1 MKKPELLLPVGTK
14 EMLLAAVA
22 SGADAVYLG
31 APGWNA
37 RGRTEDFSF
46 EDVEEMISF
55 ARIRGVKTYIAM
67 NILIFEQELHSLPEY
82 LASLIQLRPDA
93 FIIQDIGLAR
103 LIRAIAPE
111 QEIHVSTQQTVASA
125 EAANFLKKL
134 GFNRVVLARE
144 LSLRQIQEIKKHTDL
159 ELEVFIHGALCVS
172 YSGQCL
178 TSENFGGRS
187 GNRGQC
193 AQSCRLPYKMFVDGK
208 ELPLSKTPFLFSPH
222 DLSALPVL
230 QDLENAGVASYK
242 VEGRLKTPEYV
253 AAVSKAYRAVIDNVG
268 VSNFQKSCLE
278 TLFSRGLT
286 TGFLQGVNH
295 TELVDGK
302 FSNHHGEFLGVVE
315 KISKEGVCLQSKT
328 KPVPGD
334 GIFFEDAGIGGRLYA
349 LANDGNFSKL
359 IFGKDFN
366 FQKIK
371 KGDSV
376 YRNDSPAME
385 KELRQ
390 SFSARDAARI
400 VPIEIYFSAK
410 ANEKVQFS
418 IQDKENHIV
427 KISGEIPTPANHP
440 TKNILTEIQKELCAF
455 SGTAYFVENS
465 NISCDENLFIPQKM
479 LRKLRQQAAKELD
492 SIRKKLPKIEINEQA
507 GKDFLNQGITSS
519 ESKKSS
525 EIELSV
531 LVRNPEQIK
540 YLQDLPIKTI
550 YMDFDWGVDY
560 EKPFQEIHKLGYEA
574 GMATLRVHKPGE
586 NHYLRKIAKLAPEKV
601 LVRNLGAL
609 AQLQETP
616 LHLAGDYS
624 LNLSNSLSVQF
635 MLAQGLETFHPSLDL
650 NANELFQLIQNVPA
664 EKTEIALHQYLPA
677 FHSEYCAFAAF
688 GAKARRF
695 PECEKFCTKHKVEIL
710 DHKGKKHFLQSD
722 SECRNTLF
730 LGTPRSALRLF
741 PSLKSFGI
749 QKFRLEMLDDSP
761 EIVRKKVE
769 IYAAALSNSLSLE
782 EAITLL
788 DAEEKYGVSEGQLF
802 NETVWKDRKKS

>member
-1 MKKPELLLPVGTK
+1 
-14 EMLLAAVA
+14 
-22 SGADAVYLG
+22 
-31 APGWNA
+31 
-37 RGRTEDFSF
+37 
-46 EDVEEMISF
+46 
-55 ARIRGVKTYIAM
+55 
-67 NILIFEQELHSLPEY
+67 
-82 LASLIQLRPDA
+82 
-93 FIIQDIGLAR
+93 
-103 LIRAIAPE
+103 
-111 QEIHVSTQQTVASA
+111 
-125 EAANFLKKL
+125 
-134 GFNRVVLARE
+134 
-144 LSLRQIQEIKKHTDL
+144 
-159 ELEVFIHGALCVS
+159 
-172 YSGQCL
+172 
-178 TSENFGGRS
+178 
-187 GNRGQC
+187 
-193 AQSCRLPYKMFVDGK
+193 
-208 ELPLSKTPFLFSPH
+208 
-222 DLSALPVL
+222 
-230 QDLENAGVASYK
+230 
-242 VEGRLKTPEYV
+242 
-253 AAVSKAYRAVIDNVG
+253 
-268 VSNFQKSCLE
+268 
-278 TLFSRGLT
+278 
-286 TGFLQGVNH
+286 
-295 TELVDGK
+295 
-302 FSNHHGEFLGVVE
+302 
-315 KISKEGVCLQSKT
+315 
-328 KPVPGD
+328 
-334 GIFFEDAGIGGRLYA
+334 
-349 LANDGNFSKL
+349 
-359 IFGKDFN
+359 
-366 FQKIK
+366 
-371 KGDSV
+371 
-376 YRNDSPAME
+376 
-385 KELRQ
+385 
-390 SFSARDAARI
+390 
-400 VPIEIYFSAK
+400 
-410 ANEKVQFS
+410 
-418 IQDKENHIV
+418 
-427 KISGEIPTPANHP
+427 
-440 TKNILTEIQKELCAF
+440 
-455 SGTAYFVENS
+455 
-465 NISCDENLFIPQKM
+465 M
-479 LRKLRQQAAKELD
+479 LRKLRQQATKELD
-492 SIRKKLPKIEINEQA
+492 SIRKKLPKIEINAQA

-540 YLQDLPIKTI
+540 YLQELPIKTI

-624 LNLSNSLSVQF
+624 LNLSNSLSVEF

>member
-14 EMLLAAVA
+14 DMLYAAVA
-22 SGADAVYLG
+22 NGADAVYLG

-37 RGRTEDFSF
+37 RGRTEDFSL
-46 EDVEEMISF
+46 EDVGEMIRY

-67 NILIFEQELHSLPEY
+67 NILIFENELRALPEY
-82 LASLIQLRPDA
+82 LTQLIQLGPDA
-93 FIIQDIGLAR
+93 FIIQDLGLAR
-103 LIRAIAPE
+103 LISAIAPE
-111 QEIHVSTQQTVASA
+111 QEIHASTQQTIASA
-125 EAANFLKKL
+125 EGANFLKAL

-144 LSLRQIQEIKKHTDL
+144 LSLRQIKDIANHTDL
-159 ELEVFIHGALCVS
+159 ELEVFVHGALCVS

-222 DLSALPVL
+222 DLSALPL
-230 QDLENAGVASYK
+230 LKDLEEIGVASYK

-253 AAVSKAYRAVIDNVG
+253 AAVSSAYRAVIDG
-268 VSNFQKSCLE
+268 KAATSFQKSCLE

-295 TELVDGK
+295 TELINGK
-302 FSNHHGEFLGVVE
+302 FSNHHGEFLGIVE
-315 KISKEGVCLQSKT
+315 KISREGICLQSKT
-328 KPVPGD
+328 QPVPGD
-334 GIFFEDAGIGGRLYA
+334 GIYFENAGIGGRLYA
-349 LANDGNFSKL
+349 LAKEGKFFKL
-359 IFGKDFN
+359 IFGKEFTP
-366 FQKIK
+366 QKIK

-376 YRNDSPAME
+376 YRNDSPSME

-390 SFSARDAARI
+390 SFTTRDAARI
-400 VPIEIYFSAK
+400 VPINIQFSAK
-410 ANEKVQFS
+410 AGQNLQFS
-418 IQDKENHIV
+418 IRDNENHIV
-427 KISGEIPTPANHP
+427 EIKGDILELANRP
-440 TKNILTEIQKELCAF
+440 IKNTLSEIKKELCAF
-455 SGTAYFVENS
+455 SGTPYFVENS
-465 NISCDENLFIPQKM
+465 EISWDENLFIPQKM
-479 LRKLRQQAAKELD
+479 LRKLRQQATKELD
-492 SIRKKLPKIEINEQA
+492 SLREKLPEIKISELA
-507 GKDFLNQGITSS
+507 GKEFLKENTNPSKSISTS
-519 ESKKSS
+519 KT
-525 EIELSV
+525 ELSL

-540 YLQDLPIKTI
+540 LLQNLPIKTI

-560 EKPFQEIHKLGYEA
+560 EAPFEEIHKLGYEA

-586 NHYLRKIAKLAPEKV
+586 NHYLRKIAKLGPEKV

-624 LNLSNSLSVQF
+624 LNLSNSISVQF
-635 MLAQGLETFHPSLDL
+635 MLDQGLETFHPSLDL
-650 NANELFQLIQNVPA
+650 NATELFQLIQNVPA

-710 DHKGKKHFLQSD
+710 DHKGEKHFLQSD

-730 LGTPRSALRLF
+730 LGTPRSALRLY

-761 EIVRKKVE
+761 ELVRRKVE

-782 EAITLL
+782 EAIKLL

-802 NETVWKDRKKS
+802 NESIWKDRKKS